1 MIIDVGKKTLIVIII
16 SAVVVLGVSIYFA
29 FIRPKPPIIPE
40 SQVTDIIAQNMI
52 IQMEQYTQQM
62 EALKNSVQREVKK
75 LHETVSKEV
84 AAMRPDDIATGLNDE
99 LSRFRELSIRSSG
112 VDDAGFRILD

>member
-1 MIIDVGKKTLIVIII
+1 MIVNIGKKTLIVLII
-16 SAVVVLGVSIYFA
+16 SAVAVVGAGIYFA
-29 FIRPKPPIIPE
+29 FKPPTAIPE
-40 SQVTDIIAQNMI
+40 TQVTDIVTQNML
-52 IQMEQYTQQM
+52 IQMEQYVQRM
-62 EALKNSVQREVKK
+62 EGLKTSVEREVKK

-112 VDDAGFRILD
+112 VDNARPRILD

>member
-1 MIIDVGKKTLIVIII
+1 MIVDVGKKTLIALII
-16 SAVVVLGVSIYFA
+16 SAVVVGGLSIYFA
-29 FIRPKPPIIPE
+29 FRKPTIPQT
-40 SQVTDIIAQNMI
+40 QVTDTISQNML
-52 IQMEQYTQQM
+52 IQMEQYVQRM
-62 EALKNSVQREVKK
+62 EGLKTSVEREVKK

-112 VDDAGFRILD
+112 MDNPSPRILD